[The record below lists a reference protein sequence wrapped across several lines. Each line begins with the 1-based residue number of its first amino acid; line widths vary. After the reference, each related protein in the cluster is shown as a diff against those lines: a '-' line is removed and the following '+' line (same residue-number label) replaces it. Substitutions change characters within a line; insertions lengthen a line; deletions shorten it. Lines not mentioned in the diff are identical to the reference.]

1 MKVNEA
7 ATHSQNLNP
16 SLTTFPFPPK
26 INNSNS
32 VGSNTMRG
40 TPVSPP
46 APVSPSPISVSP
58 SAPILRAPVP
68 ASPSAPAAPAM
79 SNANTVKQAQQQPTK
94 PAQVEAKKEESKKV
108 EPGKVTTF
116 PIPPKINS
124 RSEEVRK
131 VSTEARKAPASPSKL
146 LEDAL
151 NTMTIRQLKSYIRI
165 NDKQKKLKETS
176 VKKDYVNAALTI
188 AQDKGVE
195 ASLDELQN
203 KMKV

>member
-1 MKVNEA
+1 M
-7 ATHSQNLNP
+7 
-16 SLTTFPFPPK
+16 
-26 INNSNS
+26 
-32 VGSNTMRG
+32 
-40 TPVSPP
+40 
-46 APVSPSPISVSP
+46 
-58 SAPILRAPVP
+58 
-68 ASPSAPAAPAM
+68 
-79 SNANTVKQAQQQPTK
+79 
-94 PAQVEAKKEESKKV
+94 
-108 EPGKVTTF
+108 
-116 PIPPKINS
+116 
-124 RSEEVRK
+124 
-131 VSTEARKAPASPSKL
+131 STEARKAPASPSKL